1 MALELQTSLG
11 HVQMKVVVGRN
22 STNSTLKGAYSIV
35 SELMS
40 VHKKL
45 SSVYQSTFQNFI
57 KKYKALG
64 IEVVPKEGK
73 KVGNG
78 EDSI

>member
-1 MALELQTSLG
+1 
-11 HVQMKVVVGRN
+11 MKVVVGRN
-22 STNSTLKGAYSIV
+22 STSSTLKGAYSIV

-45 SSVYQSTFQNFI
+45 SSVRQSSTFQSFI
-57 KKYKALG
+57 KKIYKALG

-73 KVGNG
+73 KAGMGRIVFERHVKSNK
-78 EDSI
+78 